1 MPSITEG
8 KEEDKVV
15 IGATFKF
22 VLYVSYAHRGDSLG
36 LELCEALAQFNKANG
51 QSNFEVIIRLSREGV
66 NAGRWDQ
73 AFIEREVMKYK
84 PHDLKRVWVCGP
96 PAMSEVFEKAFFK
109 INQNNPYFA

>member
-15 IGATFKF
+15 IGPSFKF
-22 VLYVSYAHRGDSLG
+22 VLYVSFAHRGDSLG
-36 LELCEALAQFNKANG
+36 LELCEALTQFNKENG

-96 PAMSEVFEKAFFK
+96 PAMSEVFERAFFK
-109 INQNNPYFA
+109 MN